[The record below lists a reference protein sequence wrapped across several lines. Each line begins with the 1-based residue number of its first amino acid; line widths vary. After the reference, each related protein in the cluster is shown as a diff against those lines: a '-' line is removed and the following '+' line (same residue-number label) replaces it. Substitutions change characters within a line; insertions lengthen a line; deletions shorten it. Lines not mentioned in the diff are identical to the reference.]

1 MGTFKVAFIKYNRAL
16 NHLNSWL
23 FCYSF
28 YVHFFC
34 YKKSGK
40 INSDSDIVVNLYC
53 KTFLKKFKSNELNY
67 FGLQIILISHL
78 NIQ

>member
-1 MGTFKVAFIKYNRAL
+1 MFI
-16 NHLNSWL
+16 
-23 FCYSF
+23 
-28 YVHFFC
+28 FFC

-53 KTFLKKFKSNELNY
+53 KNILKKFKSNELNY